1 MPSFS
6 ANQKAAIES
15 RAYYACDLI
24 EMDFTNSILTEF
36 FGGGTSL
43 YLCTAYTDLELTTDT
58 GTHTYVGGKNGLLT
72 TPNVTQSS
80 DNSKTTVDINLSALN
95 LLYVAT
101 VQDATF
107 INTNVRLYKA
117 IFDADT
123 ADSNSSLT
131 IIDSPVQMFKGNIVG
146 ASYNAGANDNTVTFN
161 CHHWLFDDKSA
172 NGTITEEIAY
182 KHWLE
187 DNYSRYRTSNGLYNW
202 MPSGVEKTPFQN
214 MSQENFDVRWGQ
226 K

>member
-6 ANQKAAIES
+6 ANQLAAIES

-24 EMDFTNSILTEF
+24 EMDFTNDILTNVL
-36 FGGGTSL
+36 GIGTSL
-43 YLCTAYTDLELTTDT
+43 FLCTAYTDLSLTTDT

-72 TPNVTQSS
+72 TPSVTHSS

-107 INTNVRLYKA
+107 INSNVRLYKC
-117 IFDADT
+117 IFSSDT
-123 ADSNSSLT
+123 ASSNTGLT

-146 ASYNAGANDNTVTFN
+146 ASYNAGQNDNVVTFN
-161 CHHWLFDDKSA
+161 CHHWLFDNKTK
-172 NGTITEEIAY
+172 NGCRTDDRSFKEWVLT
-182 KHWLE
+182 K
-187 DNYSRYRTSNGLYNW
+187 DNKYDNIPFTPKDNA
-202 MPSGVEKTPFQN
+202 MPFRNMTP
-214 MSQENFDVRWGQ
+214 ENFDVRWGQ
-226 K
+226 L

>member
-6 ANQKAAIES
+6 ANQLAAIES

-24 EMDFTNSILTEF
+24 EMDFTNEVLTDVL
-36 FGGGTSL
+36 GIGTSL
-43 YLCTAYTDLELTTDT
+43 FLCTAYTDLNLTTDT
-58 GTHTYVGGKNGLLT
+58 GSHVYIGGKNGLLT
-72 TPNVTQSS
+72 TPNITQSS

-101 VQDATF
+101 VQDANF
-107 INTNVRLYKA
+107 INTAVRLYKC
-117 IFDADT
+117 IFSADT
-123 ADSNSSLT
+123 ADSNTKLT

-161 CHHWLFDDKSA
+161 CQHWLFDDKTK
-172 NGTITEEIAY
+172 GGVITESNRY
-182 KHWLE
+182 THYLE
-187 DNYSRYRTSNGLYNW
+187 TNFKRYRETDPKFNW
-202 MPSGVEKTPFQN
+202 QPTASKLPFTD
-214 MSQENFDVRWGQ
+214 MEPGTFDVRWGQ